1 MSASEG
7 RSGRG
12 AASAQSGRSCVPP
25 GLPVPNWPVDAGTLP
40 RRKKGTSGAPRPILR
55 KLVDSGDHRRGEL
68 LSTMKAGPFLVDL
81 ALPPFLRPGDNLLLP
96 VEVRNQSEQTHAFR
110 VTMRTPGML
119 WSYCAKAGPGDRMW
133 MDFPCVAGDSGV
145 LEAGLELLCEGADPE
160 QRQISVP
167 ILVEEYPEET
177 PTTEDIWRS
186 SRPDWS
192 VPVDEGLRVERRY
205 QALDGQD
212 LPRSHERVCLP
223 MGSLLR
229 VRLELTSHS
238 KNAVLLVETPPA
250 GLEIQEILAPESPEG
265 AVPDWRFEVRPRHVE
280 IQADTLSEGGLVFL
294 YTVRARL
301 PGTFLAPP
309 TRVEQLGCPEV
320 RGRTGWEAVEVE
332 TPPEARWPTG
342 GPELDAC
349 ITWGA
354 NQLDPGCSD
363 DHLSYFMGVDGQR
376 RRGWVEPDGSIR
388 ETSSLD
394 HRERQFLQYAWL
406 GLLVPPALV
415 AHSSSVALNCVVEWQ
430 GERLLARPR
439 RRKWKD
445 KHLKCS
451 VLPAIVRLR
460 EGIARRVR
468 ARLREFG
475 LSPAN
480 AQSP

>member
-1 MSASEG
+1 
-7 RSGRG
+7 
-12 AASAQSGRSCVPP
+12 
-25 GLPVPNWPVDAGTLP
+25 
-40 RRKKGTSGAPRPILR
+40 
-55 KLVDSGDHRRGEL
+55 
-68 LSTMKAGPFLVDL
+68 
-81 ALPPFLRPGDNLLLP
+81 
-96 VEVRNQSEQTHAFR
+96 
-110 VTMRTPGML
+110 
-119 WSYCAKAGPGDRMW
+119 

-145 LEAGLELLCEGADPE
+145 LEGGLELLCEGADPE
-160 QRQISVP
+160 RRQISVP
-167 ILVEEYPEET
+167 IIVEGNPDET
-177 PTTEDIWRS
+177 PTAEDIWRS
-186 SRPDWS
+186 SRRNWS

-212 LPRSHERVCLP
+212 LPRAHQGVCLP

-229 VRLELTSHS
+229 VRLELTGHS
-238 KNAVLLVETPPA
+238 KGAVRLVETPPA
-250 GLEIQEILAPESPEG
+250 GLEIQEIVAPESPEG
-265 AVPDWRFEVRPRHVE
+265 TVPDWRFEVRPRHVE

-354 NQLDPGCSD
+354 NQLEPGCSD
-363 DHLSYFMGVDGQR
+363 DRLSYFMGVDGQR
-376 RRGWVEPDGSIR
+376 RRGWVESDGSIW

-394 HRERQFLQYAWL
+394 HRERQLLQYAWL
-406 GLLVPPALV
+406 GLLVPTLV
-415 AHSSSVALNCVVEWQ
+415 AHSSSVALDYVVDWQ

-468 ARLREFG
+468 VRLRDFG

-480 AQSP
+480 ARRP